1 MLSLYP
7 WWSFSI
13 GLALLLLAD
22 LFHFFVIKPLSFES
36 PFSPLAWWH
45 PGNSQ
50 EVLFLLKKGGRKSQP
65 SSPSLLL
72 VWRSLGSRLLI
83 GNETEALFPG
93 LGSATVG
100 IGPAGRK
107 ANPSAEKEGFSTYWK
122 TVEALKCSHVSTPLS
137 INYWNRIDF
146 FCSRCVRWDAA
157 SASPLD
163 ICSLAEGPDSTRRW
177 NNYRLFYISPLSG
190 SSRVIG
196 EGPDSLFFNLFYTC

>member
-22 LFHFFVIKPLSFES
+22 LFHFFVIKPLGPLFWES
-36 PFSPLAWWH
+36 LFSTSLMAPREFPRGVVPL
-45 PGNSQ
+45 
-50 EVLFLLKKGGRKSQP
+50 FILKKGGRKSQP

-146 FCSRCVRWDAA
+146 FCQSCLDALDEMQLR
-157 SASPLD
+157 PLL
-163 ICSLAEGPDSTRRW
+163 S
-177 NNYRLFYISPLSG
+177 ISVL
-190 SSRVIG
+190 
-196 EGPDSLFFNLFYTC
+196 